1 MSGKPNKKQ
10 QEQAG
15 PAAPAEIKAPEAPVI
30 TPTVAGHYQ
39 AVTQPGAPSQPD
51 TPAPEL
57 TGEGTPGTATGD
69 TTGTQLDAG
78 AGWRQAQTLTTDTL
92 ATLGDANTADVEVLL
107 VKAVSGNGFWRAGRF
122 WPHEGVHAFVSDDPD
137 GDNAASLAEDG
148 ATPFISVATAERLK
162 AEPNLRITVVETV
175 STDGKGE

>member
-15 PAAPAEIKAPEAPVI
+15 PAAPAEVKAPETPVI

-57 TGEGTPGTATGD
+57 TGEGTPTGD
-69 TTGTQLDAG
+69 ATGTQLDAEQLN
-78 AGWRQAQTLTTDTL
+78 QAQTLTTETL
-92 ATLGDANTADVEVLL
+92 ATPGDANPAGVEVLL
-107 VKAVSGNGFWRAGRF
+107 VKAVSSNGFWRAGRF

-162 AEPNLRITVVETV
+162 AEQNLHVTVVETV
-175 STDGKGE
+175 STDDKGE

>member
-15 PAAPAEIKAPEAPVI
+15 AAAPAEVKAPEAPVI

-57 TGEGTPGTATGD
+57 TGDATP
-69 TTGTQLDAG
+69 AG
-78 AGWRQAQTLTTDTL
+78 
-92 ATLGDANTADVEVLL
+92 VEVLL

-162 AEPNLRITVVETV
+162 AEPNLHVTTIETV
-175 STDGKGE
+175 STDDKGE

>member
-15 PAAPAEIKAPEAPVI
+15 PAAPAEVKAPEAPVI

-39 AVTQPGAPSQPD
+39 AITQPGAPSQSD

-57 TGEGTPGTATGD
+57 TGESTPGTATGD
-69 TTGTQLDAG
+69 AAGTQLD
-78 AGWRQAQTLTTDTL
+78 QAQTLTTETL
-92 ATLGDANTADVEVLL
+92 ATLGDANTNPGDVEVLL

-122 WPHEGVHAFVSDDPD
+122 WPHEGVHAFVSEDPD

-162 AEPNLRITVVETV
+162 AESNLHVTVVETV
-175 STDGKGE
+175 STDDKGE

>member
-15 PAAPAEIKAPEAPVI
+15 QAAPAEVKAPEAPVI

-57 TGEGTPGTATGD
+57 TG
-69 TTGTQLDAG
+69 
-78 AGWRQAQTLTTDTL
+78 
-92 ATLGDANTADVEVLL
+92 DANPADVEVLL

-148 ATPFISVATAERLK
+148 ATPFISVANAERLK
-162 AEPNLRITVVETV
+162 AEPNLHVTVVETV
-175 STDGKGE
+175 STDDKGE

>member
-15 PAAPAEIKAPEAPVI
+15 PAAPAEVKAPEAPVI

-39 AVTQPGAPSQPD
+39 AITQPGAPSQPD

-57 TGEGTPGTATGD
+57 TGEDAPGTATGD
-69 TTGTQLDAG
+69 ATGTQLA
-78 AGWRQAQTLTTDTL
+78 AEQLNQAQALTAATL
-92 ATLGDANTADVEVLL
+92 ATPGDANPADVEVLL

-137 GDNAASLAEDG
+137 GDNAVSLAEDG

-162 AEPNLRITVVETV
+162 AEPNLHVTVVETV
-175 STDGKGE
+175 STDDKGE

>member
-15 PAAPAEIKAPEAPVI
+15 AAAPAEVKAPEAPVI

-51 TPAPEL
+51 TPTPEL
-57 TGEGTPGTATGD
+57 TGEGTTGNAMGD
-69 TTGTQLDAG
+69 ATGTQLDAEQLN
-78 AGWRQAQTLTTDTL
+78 QAQTLTTETQ
-92 ATLGDANTADVEVLL
+92 ASPGDATPADVEVLL

-148 ATPFISVATAERLK
+148 ATPFINVATAERLK
-162 AEPNLRITVVETV
+162 AEPNLHVTVVETV
-175 STDGKGE
+175 STDDKGE

>member
-15 PAAPAEIKAPEAPVI
+15 QAAPAEVKAPEAPVI

-57 TGEGTPGTATGD
+57 TGEGIPGTATGD
-69 TTGTQLDAG
+69 ASGTQLDAEQLN
-78 AGWRQAQTLTTDTL
+78 QAQTLTTETL
-92 ATLGDANTADVEVLL
+92 ATPGDANPAGVEVLL
-107 VKAVSGNGFWRAGRF
+107 VKAASGNGFWRAGRF
-122 WPHEGVHAFVSDDPD
+122 WPNEGVHAFVSDDPD
-137 GDNAASLAEDG
+137 VDNAASLAEDG
-148 ATPFISVATAERLK
+148 AAPFISVATAERLK
-162 AEPNLRITVVETV
+162 AEPNLHVTVVETV
-175 STDGKGE
+175 STDDKGE

>member
-15 PAAPAEIKAPEAPVI
+15 AAAPAEVKASEAPVI

-57 TGEGTPGTATGD
+57 TGEGSPGTVTGD
-69 TTGTQLDAG
+69 ATGTQLDAEQLN
-78 AGWRQAQTLTTDTL
+78 QAQTLTTETL
-92 ATLGDANTADVEVLL
+92 AAPGAATPAGVEVLL

-162 AEPNLRITVVETV
+162 AEPNLHVTVVETV
-175 STDGKGE
+175 STDDKGE